1 MFIAPIAN
9 SSLWKRF
16 HRDVLVANWM
26 SRWNRSHSAGMA
38 LHAAVAA
45 LFALSFSVAVS
56 AQTFPTKPIKIVVPN
71 APGGAAD
78 ITARTV
84 GQKLSEALDQPVVI
98 ENKPS
103 AGGVI
108 AAQQVAK
115 SDADGHT
122 ILLISSGTAVSA
134 ALFKSLPFD
143 TRKDFAPVSKLASFD
158 LVIAVAEGGKFKTV
172 AELLAY
178 AKANPGKLNI
188 GTPQVGTTQNLAAQL
203 FKTAVGID
211 VQVVPFNGTPPVIAA
226 LRGGNIDAMVEILG
240 PLMPQ
245 ISSQALRP
253 IALLGDQRT
262 AVLPDVPIAREA
274 GGSLA
279 NFSAASWNGLAVPAK
294 TPKDVVAK
302 LNRELVR
309 ILALPDVK
317 LRLADLTL
325 VAQSSTPEQ
334 LAQLLDGDI
343 KKWADVIG
351 RAKIQKQ

>member
-1 MFIAPIAN
+1 MSALIAVV
-9 SSLWKRF
+9 F
-16 HRDVLVANWM
+16 
-26 SRWNRSHSAGMA
+26 
-38 LHAAVAA
+38 AATA
-45 LFALSFSVAVS
+45 S

-84 GQKLSEALDQPVVI
+84 GQKLSEALGQPVVI

-103 AGGVI
+103 AGGII
-108 AAQQVAK
+108 AGEQVAK
-115 SDADGHT
+115 SEADGHT
-122 ILLISSGTAVSA
+122 ILLISSGTAVSE
-134 ALFKSLPFD
+134 ALFKALPFD

-158 LVIAVAEGGKFKTV
+158 LAIAVAESGNFNTF
-172 AELLAY
+172 AEWLAY
-178 AKANPGKLNI
+178 AKANPGKLNM
-188 GTPQVGTTQNLAAQL
+188 GTPQVGTTQNLAAEL
-203 FKTAVGID
+203 FKSAAGID

-245 ISSQALRP
+245 ITSKALRP
-253 IALLGDQRT
+253 LALLGGQR
-262 AVLPDVPIAREA
+262 AVVLPCVPTAREA

-294 TPKDVVAK
+294 TPKDIVAK

-317 LRLADLTL
+317 QRLYDLML

-334 LAQLLDGDI
+334 LAQLLDSDI
-343 KKWADVIG
+343 KKWTDVIE

>member
-1 MFIAPIAN
+1 LPRPEMH
-9 SSLWKRF
+9 LQWG
-16 HRDVLVANWM
+16 RDNPLLQVV
-26 SRWNRSHSAGMA
+26 
-38 LHAAVAA
+38 AAVLALLCVA
-45 LFALSFSVAVS
+45 LF
-56 AQTFPTKPIKIVVPN
+56 AQTFPSKPIKIVVPN

-84 GQKLSEALDQPVVI
+84 GQKLSEALGQPVVI

-108 AAQQVAK
+108 AGEQVAK
-115 SDADGHT
+115 ADPDGHT

-143 TRKDFAPVSKLASFD
+143 TRKDFTPVSKLASFD
-158 LVIAVAEGGKFKTV
+158 LAIAVAADGRFKTF

-178 AKANPGKLNI
+178 GKANPGKLNI
-188 GTPQVGTTQNLAAQL
+188 GTPQIGTTQNLAAEL
-203 FKTAVGID
+203 FKSAAGID
-211 VQVVPFNGTPPVIAA
+211 LQVVPFNGTPPVIAA

-240 PLMPQ
+240 PIMPQ
-245 ISSQALRP
+245 INSKALRP
-253 IALLGDQRT
+253 LALLGELR
-262 AVLPDVPIAREA
+262 AAALPDVPTVREA
-274 GGSLA
+274 SGSLA

-302 LNRELVR
+302 LNRELLR

-317 LRLADLTL
+317 LRLSELLL

-343 KKWADVIG
+343 KQWAVVIE
-351 RAKIQKQ
+351 RASIQRQ